1 MTRRQIFFRVTLLQ
15 MVKRVVPPMSNEIIT
30 LVKDTSLANT
40 IGVVELIR
48 SGETFRTNGGLI
60 WPFFYTGRVLPGVR
74 GRADHP
80 VQSAGKEAQLLP
92 GVRGGEDMAI
102 LQVESIQKQFGKI
115 PVLRDISFDLERGQ
129 ALAIIGSSGSGKT
142 TLLRCLN
149 FLETPDQGRIIVNGE
164 TLFDA
169 ADPRHPAGER
179 GAEKRLHFGW
189 CFSPSTCF
197 PSTPP

>member
-1 MTRRQIFFRVTLLQ
+1 SLYANYTLSLHDALPIF
-15 MVKRVVPPMSNEIIT
+15 
-30 LVKDTSLANT
+30 
-40 IGVVELIR
+40 
-48 SGETFRTNGGLI
+48 
-60 WPFFYTGRVLPGVR
+60 
-74 GRADHP
+74 
-80 VQSAGKEAQLLP
+80 
-92 GVRGGEDMAI
+92 

-169 ADPRHPAGER
+169 ADQIGRASCRER
-179 GAEKRLHFGW
+179 RPGTKYRG
-189 CFSPSTCF
+189 
-197 PSTPP
+197 